1 VYIFCVQ
8 TILSVRER
16 STEMSAKLKI
26 AVVCSSNQNR
36 SMEAHNL
43 LSKKG
48 FDVQS
53 YGTGS
58 VVKLP
63 GPASE
68 QPNVYEFGT
77 TYEYMYQD
85 LLKKDPNLYTQN
97 GILHMLDR
105 NRRIKAKP
113 ERFQDTDKHFDVV
126 FTTEERIYDAVVESE
141 HTFV

>member
-1 VYIFCVQ
+1 MC
-8 TILSVRER
+8 LG
-16 STEMSAKLKI
+16 L
-26 AVVCSSNQNR
+26 C
-36 SMEAHNL
+36 
-43 LSKKG
+43 SKKG

-85 LLKKDPNLYTQN
+85 LLKKDPNLYPFIMRPLCGQWYRELGVSQFGLLQAIAFN
-97 GILHMLDR
+97 LHSFSFPCR
-105 NRRIKAKP
+105 
-113 ERFQDTDKHFDVV
+113 
-126 FTTEERIYDAVVESE
+126 
-141 HTFV
+141 

>member
-1 VYIFCVQ
+1 MFAR
-8 TILSVRER
+8 LRE
-16 STEMSAKLKI
+16 
-26 AVVCSSNQNR
+26 
-36 SMEAHNL
+36 L
-43 LSKKG
+43 LCALIGIMCLDLCSKKG

-85 LLKKDPNLYTQN
+85 LLKKDPNLYPFINETP
-97 GILHMLDR
+97 LW
-105 NRRIKAKP
+105 
-113 ERFQDTDKHFDVV
+113 TVV
-126 FTTEERIYDAVVESE
+126 
-141 HTFV
+141 